1 MGIATVVGRRI
12 CAALAAVSAALH
24 GLSLV
29 DAPNAAS
36 GGFMVVMIAVCL
48 NCARHLWLGGA
59 VGDWTIIAVMN
70 LAMIAVH
77 MPGLGHHHSAPVTAA
92 VPMPLSTAMGLA
104 TVMAA
109 IQTVIAAA
117 VLYYRTQVRPDPE
130 RAKLADGP
138 AS

>member
-1 MGIATVVGRRI
+1 MRIAAVVGRRI

-48 NCARHLWLGGA
+48 NCARRLWLRGA
-59 VGDWTIIAVMN
+59 VGDWTIIAMMN

-77 MPGLGHHHSAPVTAA
+77 MPAPGHHHSAAVTAA

-109 IQTVIAAA
+109 VEAVIAAT

-130 RAKLADGP
+130 RAKLANGR